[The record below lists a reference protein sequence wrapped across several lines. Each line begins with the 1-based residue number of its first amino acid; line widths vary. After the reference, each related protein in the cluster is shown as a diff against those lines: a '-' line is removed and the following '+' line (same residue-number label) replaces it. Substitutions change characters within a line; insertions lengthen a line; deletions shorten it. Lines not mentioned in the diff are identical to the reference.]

1 MLSAPMDSEA
11 FRNFERAAHER
22 VAGGYHDFF
31 EPMTGGAIMALL
43 DAARVRAGC
52 RVLDVATGPGGVAAA
67 AAARGAQ
74 SVVGADLSP
83 RMVALA
89 ATLHPG
95 VEFREADAEALPFD
109 AGAFDAVVSNF
120 GVGHFPRPERAVAE
134 FARVLTRGGMA
145 AVTWWN
151 VPARNRVN
159 GVFFDAVS
167 QAEAPPPDLPAG
179 PAVFRF
185 SDEAELLSLL
195 SGAGFV
201 DVAAREVTWVH
212 PVPNAEVWWRGGLG
226 SLARASTSILGQS
239 PTMQQRIRAAF
250 DRFVVPYAAEGG
262 FRVPCAARV
271 ASGTKR

>member
-1 MLSAPMDSEA
+1 MDAEA

-52 RVLDVATGPGGVAAA
+52 RVLDVASGPGGVAAA
-67 AAARGAQ
+67 AAERGA
-74 SVVGADLSP
+74 SRVIGADLSS

-120 GVGHFPRPERAVAE
+120 GVGHFPSPERTMAE
-134 FARVLTRGGMA
+134 FVRVLAGGGMA
-145 AVTWWN
+145 AVTWWEL
-151 VPARNRVN
+151 PARNRVN

-167 QAEAPPPDLPAG
+167 QAGAPPPPGLPAG
-179 PAVFRF
+179 PARVP
-185 SDEAELLSLL
+185 LLRRDRAPRASQR
-195 SGAGFV
+195 GR
-201 DVAAREVTWVH
+201 ARR
-212 PVPNAEVWWRGGLG
+212 RGGERGDVGASG
-226 SLARASTSILGQS
+226 SELRGVVARRPRQPRAGLGQHS
-239 PTMQQRIRAAF
+239 RPGA
-250 DRFVVPYAAEGG
+250 DDAAEDL
-262 FRVPCAARV
+262 RRL
-271 ASGTKR
+271 